1 MAQHCC
7 KLIGLRRPACN
18 AQDMLCTGE
27 GPLSMSMP
35 CLRHLATEAG
45 NAHMWPAADAYAM
58 YELLLSI
65 ARQRRIL
72 HVLQVLNTCTA
83 KKVCARSCHAKR
95 LSVSN
100 TLPARSYIA
109 STSHSYSPSFLFLI
123 TPMSLLASEHN
134 KCKWNTQR

>member
-1 MAQHCC
+1 
-7 KLIGLRRPACN
+7 
-18 AQDMLCTGE
+18 
-27 GPLSMSMP
+27 
-35 CLRHLATEAG
+35 
-45 NAHMWPAADAYAM
+45 MWPAADAYAM
-58 YELLLSI
+58 YDLLLSI

-109 STSHSYSPSFLFLI
+109 STSHSYSPSFLILI
-123 TPMSLLASEHN
+123 IQCHCLHLSTINANGTHRDDILINLHIQFSGTLSCTTQQALLTLCSALCSCMS
-134 KCKWNTQR
+134 Q